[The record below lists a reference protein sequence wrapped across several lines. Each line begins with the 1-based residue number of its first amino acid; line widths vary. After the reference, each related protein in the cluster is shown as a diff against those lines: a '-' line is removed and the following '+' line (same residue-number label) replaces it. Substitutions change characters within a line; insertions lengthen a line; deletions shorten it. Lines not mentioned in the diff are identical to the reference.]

1 MANEEIDYEEK
12 KRLAIASLK
21 IIRRIYEISPQ
32 ISDGRLHYFI
42 AGSLA
47 TNILPLVKS
56 MKILNIDKEGKA
68 TSKEI
73 QIEIPEEVRIELLKL
88 VRPSRSQDID
98 FVNVNKGPYECVK
111 DEDVVPYP
119 PNIRSGIEDD
129 FDLIFPGF
137 WEKLKEHG
145 AMGDM
150 TDDLES
156 AIEMKSFHVAKA
168 ELLNGS
174 SFYMPSLDSILFFK
188 LREVSLLKKSGLRNN
203 NIKNKI
209 LVKADE
215 LRKMYE
221 MFSKI
226 NSPTLKKLIDSKKK
240 TIEEA
245 IKLDEKNELDEI

>member
-21 IIRRIYEISPQ
+21 IIRRIYGISPQ

-56 MKILNIDKEGKA
+56 MKTLNIDKEGKA

-137 WEKLKEHG
+137 WEKNEKQG
-145 AMGDM
+145 MGDM
-150 TDDLES
+150 TDDLDS

-188 LREVSLLKKSGLRNN
+188 LREVSLLKKSDLRNN
-203 NIKNKI
+203 NIRNKF

-226 NSPTLKKLIDSKKK
+226 DSPTLKKLIESKKK